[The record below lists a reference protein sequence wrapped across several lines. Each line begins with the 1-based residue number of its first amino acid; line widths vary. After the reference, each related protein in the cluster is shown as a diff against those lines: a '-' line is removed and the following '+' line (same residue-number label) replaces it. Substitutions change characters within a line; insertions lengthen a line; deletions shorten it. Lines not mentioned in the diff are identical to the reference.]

1 MGKKTSYPKG
11 EYRRLLRGWLLRHK
25 RVVAVMALLFAVTAA
40 AEMALLLLVPS
51 HEYVRYMVVALL
63 GAMFVGLC
71 WGIHTL
77 FLAHEGTAINQL
89 RGAWGEDN
97 TATELKAAQRQGL
110 VWGRVD
116 ALELERGDIDHLVV
130 TRRGGVVVV
139 DSKWCSVLDDDKRLA
154 FAASATRAANAGRG
168 LVNTVTQRSHGR
180 HSAPRKAL
188 TVTPVVVVWG
198 AAQSSVR
205 DDEVVDG
212 VAIVRGSG
220 FRTWLARLEAE
231 TISQKTATELV
242 ARIEGFDENR
252 RAVVRERERERQ
264 SVTPVR
270 T

>member
-1 MGKKTSYPKG
+1 MGKKRSYPQG
-11 EYRRLLRGWLLRHK
+11 EYRHLLKSWLLRHK
-25 RVVAVMALLFAVTAA
+25 RAVAVMALLFAATAA
-40 AEMALLLLVPS
+40 AEVAMLRLLPS
-51 HEYVRYMVVALL
+51 HEYVRYLVVALL
-63 GAMFVGLC
+63 GAMVVGFC
-71 WGIHTL
+71 WAVHTL
-77 FLAHEGTAINQL
+77 FLAHEGTAIHQL

-110 VWGRVD
+110 IWRSVD
-116 ALELERGDIDHLVV
+116 SIALEKGDIDHLVV
-130 TRRGGVVVV
+130 TRHGGIVVI
-139 DSKWCSVLDDDKRLA
+139 DSKWCSDLDAEKRAIFA
-154 FAASATRAANAGRG
+154 FTARRAAKRG
-168 LVNTVTQRSHGR
+168 EALVNTVTRRSHGR

-252 RAVVRERERERQ
+252 RAVVRERERDRQ
-264 SVTPVR
+264 TVTPVR
-270 T
+270 P

>member
-1 MGKKTSYPKG
+1 MGKKASYPRKQ
-11 EYRRLLRGWLLRHK
+11 YRQLLRGWLLRHK
-25 RVVAVMALLFAVTAA
+25 AIVAGLVAIFAVVTAYEIVLLRSMPPTSVMREVIVA
-40 AEMALLLLVPS
+40 ALAAS
-51 HEYVRYMVVALL
+51 AVA
-63 GAMFVGLC
+63 LC

-77 FLAHEGTAINQL
+77 FLAHEDHAIHQL

-97 TATELKAAQRQGL
+97 TATELQAAKRQGL
-110 VWGRVD
+110 IWRSVD
-116 ALELERGDIDHLVV
+116 SIALENGDIDHLVV
-130 TRRGGVVVV
+130 TRRGGIVVV
-139 DSKWCSVLDDDKRLA
+139 DSKWCSVIDDGKRVA
-154 FAASATRAANAGRG
+154 FATAAKRAGQRGKG

-252 RAVVRERERERQ
+252 RAVVRERERESRT
-264 SVTPVR
+264 VTPVR

>member
-1 MGKKTSYPKG
+1 MGKNTSYPKR
-11 EYRRLLRGWLLRHK
+11 EYRNLLRRWLMRNK
-25 RVVAVMALLFAVTAA
+25 RAVATMAAIFAG
-40 AEMALLLLVPS
+40 
-51 HEYVRYMVVALL
+51 VVALEL
-63 GAMFVGLC
+63 ALLRLLPSNDNATTAVWALLAATLVVFC
-71 WGIHTL
+71 WIVHTA
-77 FLAHEGTAINQL
+77 FLAHEGHAIHQL

-130 TRRGGVVVV
+130 TRRGGIVVV
-139 DSKWCSVLDDDKRLA
+139 DSKWCSALDADLRLA
-154 FAASATRAANAGRG
+154 FAGSATRAANAGRG
-168 LVNTVTQRSHGR
+168 LINTVTQRSHGR

-220 FRTWLARLEAE
+220 FRTWLACLEAE

-252 RAVVRERERERQ
+252 RAVVRERERGSQ
-264 SVTPVR
+264 TVTPVR

>member
-1 MGKKTSYPKG
+1 MGKNTSYPRKQ
-11 EYRRLLRGWLLRHK
+11 YRQLLRRWLMRNK
-25 RVVAVMALLFAVTAA
+25 RAVATVAAIFAG
-40 AEMALLLLVPS
+40 
-51 HEYVRYMVVALL
+51 VVALELALL
-63 GAMFVGLC
+63 GLLPSHDYTTTALWALLPATFVVFC
-71 WGIHTL
+71 WIVHTA
-77 FLAHEGTAINQL
+77 FLTHEGGAIHQL

-97 TATELKAAQRQGL
+97 TSTELQAAKRQGL
-110 VWGRVD
+110 IWRSVD
-116 ALELERGDIDHLVV
+116 SIALENGDIDHLVV
-130 TRRGGVVVV
+130 TRRGGIVVI
-139 DSKWCSVLDDDKRLA
+139 DSKWCSGLDDEKRAIFA
-154 FAASATRAANAGRG
+154 FTARRAAKRG
-168 LVNTVTQRSHGR
+168 QALVNTVTQRSHGR

-264 SVTPVR
+264 SVAPVR

>member
-1 MGKKTSYPKG
+1 MGKKTYPKR
-11 EYRRLLRGWLLRHK
+11 EYRQLLRSWLMRHK
-25 RVVAVMALLFAVTAA
+25 GAVAVMVLLFAATVAVEA
-40 AEMALLLLVPS
+40 ALLTVFPS
-51 HEYVRYMVVALL
+51 HEYTRYVVVALL
-63 GAMFVGLC
+63 GAVFVGFC
-71 WGIHTL
+71 WAIHTL
-77 FLAHEGTAINQL
+77 FLAHEGTAIHQL

-97 TATELKAAQRQGL
+97 TTTELKAAQRQGL
-110 VWGRVD
+110 VWGHVD

-130 TRRGGVVVV
+130 TRRGGIVVV
-139 DSKWCSVLDDDKRLA
+139 DSKWCSALDADKRLA

-180 HSAPRKAL
+180 HSAPRKAM

-220 FRTWLARLEAE
+220 FRTWLARLEVE
-231 TISQKTATELV
+231 TISQKAATDLV
-242 ARIEGFDENR
+242 ARIEDFDENR
-252 RAVVRERERERQ
+252 RTLVRDRDREPQAV
-264 SVTPVR
+264 SPMR

>member
-1 MGKKTSYPKG
+1 MGKKTSYPRKQ
-11 EYRRLLRGWLLRHK
+11 YRQLLRGWLLRHK
-25 RVVAVMALLFAVTAA
+25 AIVAGLVAIFAVVTAFEIVLLRSMPPTSVMRDVIVA
-40 AEMALLLLVPS
+40 ALAAS
-51 HEYVRYMVVALL
+51 A
-63 GAMFVGLC
+63 VGMC

-77 FLAHEGTAINQL
+77 FLAHEGHAIHQL

-139 DSKWCSVLDDDKRLA
+139 DSKWCSALDADVRLA

-180 HSAPRKAL
+180 HIAPRKAL

-212 VAIVRGSG
+212 VAIVRGSA

-242 ARIEGFDENR
+242 ARIEEFDENR

>member
-1 MGKKTSYPKG
+1 MGKNTAYPKR
-11 EYRRLLRGWLLRHK
+11 EYRNLLRRWLTRNK
-25 RVVAVMALLFAVTAA
+25 RAMATMVAIFAG
-40 AEMALLLLVPS
+40 
-51 HEYVRYMVVALL
+51 VVALEL
-63 GAMFVGLC
+63 ALLRLLPSNDNATTAVWALLAATLVVFC
-71 WGIHTL
+71 WIVHTA
-77 FLAHEGTAINQL
+77 FLTHEGSAIHQL

-97 TATELKAAQRQGL
+97 TSTELQAAKRQGL
-110 VWGRVD
+110 IWRSVD
-116 ALELERGDIDHLVV
+116 SIALENGDIDHLVV
-130 TRRGGVVVV
+130 TRRGGIVVV
-139 DSKWCSVLDDDKRLA
+139 DSKWCSVIDDGKRVA
-154 FAASATRAANAGRG
+154 FATAAKRAGQRGKG

-252 RAVVRERERERQ
+252 RAVVRERERESRT
-264 SVTPVR
+264 VTPVR